1 MDLAAQAA
9 VSGLAAGAVY
19 ALVGMGYNVV
29 YGGTR
34 IFNLA
39 QGQVLMVGVMM
50 TWVLRE
56 QAGLPA
62 VVAIALAALLA
73 GLANVAVER
82 VAVAPLYLR
91 PAVGQHAHLLGAFV
105 TTLGAA
111 IVAQNLANI
120 VWGHEALPFQPYFEL
135 TGLHVGGVTVTAQQA
150 FMVAVAVLTVLAY
163 QTFST
168 RTRWGTAL
176 QAMSEDSEAAMLRG
190 VPIVRGRMLA
200 FVLAGILS
208 GLGGAAIGPIVFAN
222 PNVGFEFGLKGFV
235 AIAIGGFGSSVGAL
249 AGGLILGITE
259 ALMVTFGDDQYRAI
273 AGLVLMLVV
282 LLVRPRGIAGR
293 YSLRAV

>member
-1 MDLAAQAA
+1 
-9 VSGLAAGAVY
+9 
-19 ALVGMGYNVV
+19 MGYNVV

-39 QGQVLMVGVMM
+39 QGQVLMVGVML
-50 TWVLRE
+50 TWFFRE
-56 QAGLPA
+56 SLGLPA
-62 VVAIALAALLA
+62 IVAIVIASLGA
-73 GLANVAVER
+73 GITNVLVER
-82 VAVAPLYLR
+82 LAVAPLYLR
-91 PAVGQHAHLLGAFV
+91 KNVGEHTHLLGAFI

-111 IVAQNLANI
+111 IVLQNLANL
-120 VWGHEALPFQPYFEL
+120 VWGHEALPFQQYFDL
-135 TGLHVGGVTVTAQQA
+135 SGLHVGGVTITAQQTL
-150 FMVAVAVLTVLAY
+150 MVTVAVLTVVAY
-163 QTFST
+163 ELFTT

-200 FVLAGILS
+200 FGLAGIIS
-208 GLGGAAIGPIVFAN
+208 GLGGAVIGPVAFAN

-235 AIAIGGFGSSVGAL
+235 AIAIGGFGSTTGAL

-259 ALMVTFGDDQYRAI
+259 ALMVTFGDDQYRAF
-273 AGLVLMLVV
+273 ASLLLMLVV

>member
-1 MDLAAQAA
+1 
-9 VSGLAAGAVY
+9 
-19 ALVGMGYNVV
+19 MGYNVV

-39 QGQVLMVGVMM
+39 QGQVLMVGVML
-50 TWVLRE
+50 TWFFRE
-56 QAGLPA
+56 SLGLPA
-62 VVAIALAALLA
+62 IVAIVIASLGA
-73 GLANVAVER
+73 GITNVLVER
-82 VAVAPLYLR
+82 LAVAPLYLR
-91 PAVGQHAHLLGAFV
+91 KNVGEHTHLLGAFI

-111 IVAQNLANI
+111 IVLQNLANL
-120 VWGHEALPFQPYFEL
+120 VWGHEALPFQQYFDL
-135 TGLHVGGVTVTAQQA
+135 SGLHIGGVTITAQQTL
-150 FMVAVAVLTVLAY
+150 MVAVAGLTVGAY
-163 QTFST
+163 ELFTT

-200 FVLAGILS
+200 FGLAGIIS
-208 GLGGAAIGPIVFAN
+208 GLGGAVIGPVAFAN

-235 AIAIGGFGSSVGAL
+235 AIAIGGFGSTTGAL

-259 ALMVTFGDDQYRAI
+259 ALMVTFGDDQYRAF
-273 AGLVLMLVV
+273 ASLLLMLVV

>member
-1 MDLAAQAA
+1 
-9 VSGLAAGAVY
+9 
-19 ALVGMGYNVV
+19 MGYNVV

-39 QGQVLMVGVMM
+39 QGQVLMVGVML
-50 TWVLRE
+50 TWFFRE
-56 QAGLPA
+56 SLGLPA
-62 VVAIALAALLA
+62 IVAIVIASLGA
-73 GLANVAVER
+73 GITNVLVER
-82 VAVAPLYLR
+82 LAVAPLYLR
-91 PAVGQHAHLLGAFV
+91 KNVGEHTHLLGAFI

-111 IVAQNLANI
+111 IVLQNLANL
-120 VWGHEALPFQPYFEL
+120 VWGHEALPFQQYFDL
-135 TGLHVGGVTVTAQQA
+135 SGLHIGGVTITAQQTL
-150 FMVAVAVLTVLAY
+150 MVAVAGLTVVAY
-163 QTFST
+163 ELFTT

-200 FVLAGILS
+200 FGLAGIIS
-208 GLGGAAIGPIVFAN
+208 GLGGAVIGPVAFAN

-235 AIAIGGFGSSVGAL
+235 AIAIGGFGSTTGAL

-259 ALMVTFGDDQYRAI
+259 ALMVTFGDDQYRAF
-273 AGLVLMLVV
+273 ASLLLMLVV

>member
-1 MDLAAQAA
+1 
-9 VSGLAAGAVY
+9 
-19 ALVGMGYNVV
+19 MGYNVV

-39 QGQVLMVGVMM
+39 QGQVLMVGVML
-50 TWVLRE
+50 TWFFRE
-56 QAGLPA
+56 SLGLPA
-62 VVAIALAALLA
+62 IVAIVIASLGA
-73 GLANVAVER
+73 GITNVLVER
-82 VAVAPLYLR
+82 LAVAPLYLR
-91 PAVGQHAHLLGAFV
+91 KNVGEHTHLLGAFI

-111 IVAQNLANI
+111 IVLQNLANL
-120 VWGHEALPFQPYFEL
+120 VWGHEALPFQQYFEL
-135 TGLHVGGVTVTAQQA
+135 SGLHVGGVTITAQQTL
-150 FMVAVAVLTVLAY
+150 MVTVAVLTVVAY
-163 QTFST
+163 ELFTT

-200 FVLAGILS
+200 FGLAGIIS
-208 GLGGAAIGPIVFAN
+208 GLGGAVIGPVAFAN

-235 AIAIGGFGSSVGAL
+235 AIAIGGFGSTTGAL

-259 ALMVTFGDDQYRAI
+259 ALMVTFGDDQYRAF
-273 AGLVLMLVV
+273 ASLLLMLVV